1 MNPDQTPEPSAPRA
15 EPSFTQ
21 TQTNAAPTPGAANA
35 AKSVNWE
42 RDVLERL
49 AFGALKEQRTSRRWG
64 IFFKLVTLVYVTLLL
79 GAFFAYEAESG
90 REPTTDHTALISID
104 GVIDAE
110 GSASAEKVI
119 SALDDAFD
127 EPRAKGVILRI
138 NSPGGSP
145 VQAGMIADEIK
156 RLRAR
161 DPSKPIHVVVEDICA
176 SGGYYI
182 AAAADRIY
190 VDKASL
196 VGSIGVIM
204 DSFGVTELMNKIGVE
219 RRAYTSGE
227 NKAFLDPFQ
236 PVNENQ
242 RKHLQAML
250 DQIHQQ
256 FIDVVRQGRGKR
268 LKETPDMFSGLVWNG
283 AQAVDLGL
291 ADGMGTVDS
300 VARDV
305 LKFEDVVDYT
315 VQESTLERLSKR
327 ISSEAGEAISRAV
340 ARTAANQ
347 TPKLH

>member
-1 MNPDQTPEPSAPRA
+1 MNPEQTPESSAPRA

-21 TQTNAAPTPGAANA
+21 PAAPAPTPTSNAAPG
-35 AKSVNWE
+35 WE

-49 AFGALKEQRTSRRWG
+49 AFGALKEQRTARRWG
-64 IFFKLVTLVYVTLLL
+64 IFFKLITLLYVTLLL

-104 GVIDAE
+104 GVIDAD
-110 GSASAEKVI
+110 GQNSAEKII
-119 SALDDAFD
+119 SALNDAFD
-127 EPRAKGVILRI
+127 EPHAKGIILRI

-156 RLRAR
+156 RLRGR
-161 DPSKPIHVVVEDICA
+161 DPSKPIEVVVEDICA

-204 DSFGVTELMNKIGVE
+204 DSFGVTELMNKLGVE

-236 PVNENQ
+236 PVNETQ

-250 DQIHQQ
+250 DQIHEQ
-256 FIDVVRQGRGKR
+256 FIDVVKQGRGKR

-283 AQAVDLGL
+283 AQAIDLGL
-291 ADGMGTVDS
+291 VDGLGTVDS

-327 ISSEAGEAISRAV
+327 ISSQAGEALGRAL
-340 ARTAANQ
+340 ARTANQ
-347 TPKLH
+347 PPKLH